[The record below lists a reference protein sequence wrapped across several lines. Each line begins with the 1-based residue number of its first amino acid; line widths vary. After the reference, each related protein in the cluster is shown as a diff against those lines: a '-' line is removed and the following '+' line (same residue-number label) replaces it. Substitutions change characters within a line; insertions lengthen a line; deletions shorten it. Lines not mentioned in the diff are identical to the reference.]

1 MSAGHDLLQALG
13 HEEVLVWHDRESGL
27 RAVVAIHDTTLG
39 PAAGGTRMRTYPSFD
54 HALVDALRLSRAMTA
69 KAALAEMPCGGGKAV
84 ILGDPA
90 RDKTDALLAAYGRRL
105 HRLEGRFHSGCD
117 LGLTTRDISFLSQY
131 AANISDA
138 AGGSALDTA
147 GLAAAGVFAGFE
159 AAAARLGLA
168 LAGLRVAVQGVGAVG
183 AQLAR
188 LLAGCGA
195 RLTLADVDRARVDG
209 LARELDAAVIDPAQV
224 YDADVDVFSPN
235 AAGGTLNADT
245 VPRLRA
251 RAVVGAANEQL
262 LDPADGDALHAR
274 GIVYAPDYV
283 ANAGGLLSLLFETG
297 QCDEAGV
304 RERVRA
310 IGPRLGALW
319 ERAQAEGLPP
329 HRLADRMVE
338 ERLTAARRQ
347 R

>member
-13 HEEVLVWHDRESGL
+13 HEEVLLWHDRETGL
-27 RAVVAIHDTTLG
+27 RAIVAIHDSTLG

-69 KAALAEMPCGGGKAV
+69 KAALAEMACGGGKAV

-105 HRLEGRFHSGCD
+105 HTLEGRFHSGCD

-131 AANISDA
+131 ASNISDA
-138 AGGSALDTA
+138 ASGSALDTA
-147 GLAAAGVFAGFE
+147 GLAAAGVFAGIE
-159 AAAARLGLA
+159 AAAARLGRS
-168 LAGLRVAVQGVGAVG
+168 LAGLRVVVQGVGAVG

-188 LLAGCGA
+188 LLAQGGA
-195 RLTLADVDRARVDG
+195 RLTLADVDRSRVDG
-209 LARELDAAVIDPAQV
+209 LARELGAEVIDPAQV

-235 AAGGTLNADT
+235 AAGGTVNADT

-274 GIVYAPDYV
+274 GILYAPDYV

-297 QCDEAGV
+297 QCDEQGV
-304 RERVRA
+304 RDRVRA

-319 ERAQAEGLPP
+319 ERADAEGLPP
-329 HRLADRMVE
+329 HRVAARMVE
-338 ERLTAARRQ
+338 ERLAAARR
-347 R
+347 RR

>member
-1 MSAGHDLLQALG
+1 MTGFELLETLG
-13 HEEVLVWHDRESGL
+13 HEEVLLWHDRATGL
-27 RAVVAIHDTTLG
+27 RAIVAIHDTTLG

-90 RDKTDALLAAYGRRL
+90 RDKTDALLEAYGRRL
-105 HRLEGRFHSGCD
+105 HTLEGRFHSGCD
-117 LGLTTRDISFLSQY
+117 LGLTTRDISFLSRF
-131 AANISDA
+131 ASNISDA
-138 AGGSALDTA
+138 AGGAALDTA
-147 GLAAAGVFAGFE
+147 GLAAAGVLAGIE
-159 AAAARLGLA
+159 AAAARLGLDMK
-168 LAGLRVAVQGVGAVG
+168 GLRVAVQGVGAVG

-188 LLAGCGA
+188 LLAGSGA
-195 RLTLADVDRARVDG
+195 RLTLADVDGPRVER
-209 LARELDAAVIDPAQV
+209 LARELGALVADPARV
-224 YDADVDVFSPN
+224 HEADVDVFSPN
-235 AAGGTLNADT
+235 AAGGTLNGDT

-262 LDPADGDALHAR
+262 LEIAHGDALHAR
-274 GIVYAPDYV
+274 GILYAPDYV

-297 QCDEAGV
+297 RCDQAGV
-304 RERVRA
+304 MDRVRA
-310 IGPRLGALW
+310 IGPRLAALW
-319 ERAQAEGLPP
+319 ERAAAAGLPP

-338 ERLTAARRQ
+338 ERLAAARSR